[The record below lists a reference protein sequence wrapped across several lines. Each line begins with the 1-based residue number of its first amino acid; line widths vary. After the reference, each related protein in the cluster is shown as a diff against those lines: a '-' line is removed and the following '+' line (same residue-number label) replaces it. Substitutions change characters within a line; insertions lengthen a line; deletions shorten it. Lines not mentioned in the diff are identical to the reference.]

1 MTYHTESDDKRRL
14 TGYSSKH
21 PSAET
26 HVQRQTKPTTQS
38 STSGPISEGEN
49 HHDQQ
54 GGFGNST
61 FFAGTAAYTQYG
73 VEETFDP
80 EPQRPSADRLSRY
93 KSTIE
98 HRDLPAV
105 GLQAFGASSLQQE
118 PRTARMEEAVT
129 CPYHGPILQ
138 ERPTDPRSGQ
148 GLGPMDRYLVE
159 GPSERY
165 AIVHRHDAANVSTH
179 NGCRCLEMAQN
190 SIDTKGHAQK

>member
-1 MTYHTESDDKRRL
+1 MRYHTESDDKRRL
-14 TGYSSKH
+14 TDYSRKC

-26 HVQRQTKPTTQS
+26 QAQRQTKPTTQS
-38 STSGPISEGEN
+38 STSGPTFEGEN
-49 HHDQQ
+49 HDQQ
-54 GGFGNST
+54 RRFGNTT

-73 VEETFDP
+73 VGETFDP
-80 EPQRPSADRLSRY
+80 EPQRPSANRRSQY

-105 GLQAFGASSLQQE
+105 GPHAFGASGLQQE
-118 PRTARMEEAVT
+118 PRTARIEEAVT

-138 ERPTDPRSGQ
+138 ERPTNPRSGQ
-148 GLGPMDRYLVE
+148 GLGPMDRYLAE

-165 AIVHRHDAANVSTH
+165 TIVHRHDAANASMY
-179 NGCRCLEMAQN
+179 NGCWCLEMAQN